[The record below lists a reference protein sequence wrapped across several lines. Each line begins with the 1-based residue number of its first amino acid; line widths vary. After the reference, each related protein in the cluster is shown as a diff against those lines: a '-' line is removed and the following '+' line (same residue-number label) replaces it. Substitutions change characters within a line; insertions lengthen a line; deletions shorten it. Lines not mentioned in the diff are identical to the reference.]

1 MYVNDTAIV
10 RQVSSTANNFHPK
23 PPERELY
30 IQIKDDVVDQ
40 VIRHGLS
47 RAESKL
53 FFYLFK
59 LDRFGD
65 RPVKVKVAE
74 ILLGAGIGRT
84 AYHAAIVK
92 FEKMGWFQFT
102 HADAEISNFCTPTKL
117 SANANTQSANAN
129 TQSANANTQSANANT
144 QSANANSK
152 KLKAVPSKVSKTPQT
167 IQTYSDLLQTL
178 PEGQRESFEKFC
190 LKKIEECSFPI
201 ASREAW
207 LNKRGAEYLRE
218 FKDKYSEALANPE
231 LIAPKVDPSMLVD
244 IPFLQRMYGDNWEEA
259 ANHFGYIIQNSPAV
273 EIQNE
278 ERSTLHQD
286 RSIS

>member
-117 SANANTQSANAN
+117 
-129 TQSANANTQSANANT
+129 SANANT